1 MMFLATTSNLQ
12 EIGNK
17 IISVGMPILISLAVV
32 IAIIIMVAYYGIGG
46 KFAKNAEQR
55 KETIARITWVGVCL
69 GIVILASS
77 LVLGLKDVIL
87 GIS

>member
-17 IISVGMPILISLAVV
+17 VISIGMPILISLAVV
-32 IAIIIMVAYYGIGG
+32 IAIIMVAYYGIGG

>member
-1 MMFLATTSNLQ
+1 MTSLQ
-12 EIGNK
+12 EIGSK
-17 IISVGMPILISLAVV
+17 IISVGMPMLISLAVV
-32 IAIIIMVAYYGIGG
+32 IAIIMVAYYGIGG

-87 GIS
+87 RIS

>member
-1 MMFLATTSNLQ
+1 MMILATNSNLQ
-12 EIGNK
+12 DVGNK
-17 IISVGMPILISLAVV
+17 IITIGMPILISLAVV
-32 IAIIIMVAYYGIGG
+32 IGIIMVAYYAIGG
-46 KFAKNAEQR
+46 KFAKNADQR
-55 KETIARITWVGVCL
+55 KETIARIIWVGVCL